1 MEIYSPGRMFDGS
14 LVRNLD
20 TDRMASRRRN
30 PIIADIFSRM
40 HYMERRGS
48 GFRKIKADYHN
59 AVNFAPDLEPEF
71 SSTPSSFFVT
81 LYNLN
86 YCVPVKSDEKQNFH
100 GHRREREIS
109 FQIF

>member
-1 MEIYSPGRMFDGS
+1 MDLWCGTWIRTE
-14 LVRNLD
+14 
-20 TDRMASRRRN
+20 MASRRRN